1 MQKQIINTKNAPQAI
16 GAYEQAIK
24 IGNFVYTSGQIP
36 LKADG
41 TFVGECIKEQT
52 NQVMLN
58 LKVVLEE
65 AGSSFCKVIKATI
78 FIKDMSEFS
87 IINEVYGSYFN
98 DNFPARS
105 CVEVTRLPK
114 DVRVEIE
121 VIAIA

>member
-24 IGNFVYTSGQIP
+24 IGDFVYTSGQIP

-58 LKVVLEE
+58 LKAVLEE
-65 AGSSFCKVIKATI
+65 AGSSFCKVIKAII
-78 FIKDMSEFS
+78 FIKDMSEFGT
-87 IINEVYGSYFN
+87 INEVYCSYFN
-98 DNFPARS
+98 GNFPARS
-105 CVEVTRLPK
+105 CVEVARLPK

-121 VIAIA
+121 VVAIA